1 MRHKF
6 KNTPFLGCIFQWV
19 STFVVS
25 TWETPQAF
33 TEPLQDPAP
42 SFSNTDFPKCGLIS
56 TKMWTKMQD
65 FGQYARNF
73 DQNPQM
79 NEIWANMLI
88 WWIAAIHESRAVRKL
103 NTHLCSPWKYYLGS
117 KLSKKWNFQKFWTL
131 IEGYTSGTK
140 NVLFSRITCCHVCF
154 LRTMQRSRVRSG
166 APVATG
172 NTSWTH

>member
-65 FGQYARNF
+65 YGQYARNF

-88 WWIAAIHESRAVRKL
+88 WWRAAATESRAARKSI
-103 NTHLCSPWKYYLGS
+103 THLRSPWKDYLGS
-117 KLSKKWNFQKFWTL
+117 KLSKNENFKNSERKLRVTQVAQKVYF
-131 IEGYTSGTK
+131 
-140 NVLFSRITCCHVCF
+140 FPRITCCHVCF

-166 APVATG
+166 AAVVTG
-172 NTSWTH
+172 DTFWTH